1 VTDSSANPKI
11 MYASSLAESSK
22 SMGQDVDN
30 RAARLPQDWLV
41 DILHRLA
48 PRWLAVSRCVCKD
61 WQATIDSRRLLR
73 TDMLPLRLEGIFMYF
88 TFHKFPEFFSR
99 PWTPITGEMD
109 FLPCATDNPD
119 DDLCEVQDHCNGLL
133 LLQHYGIP
141 KYVVNPAT
149 RRWDSLP
156 RCPPKRVMGMDY
168 SWEDAYLVFDPMVSP
183 HYEVYMIPL
192 IPWKREGEHLDPSFE
207 ESEWPPAAFILYS
220 FSSRTRCWEPRSFD
234 REGGALGT
242 IAEMRARLERTF
254 SWFTQQQQRRRAV
267 YRRATLYV
275 HCQKDF
281 LIRYLHHP
289 SHFSKFSH
297 SVYLFRC

>member
-1 VTDSSANPKI
+1 

-141 KYVVNPAT
+141 N
-149 RRWDSLP
+149 
-156 RCPPKRVMGMDY
+156 
-168 SWEDAYLVFDPMVSP
+168 F
-183 HYEVYMIPL
+183 
-192 IPWKREGEHLDPSFE
+192 
-207 ESEWPPAAFILYS
+207 
-220 FSSRTRCWEPRSFD
+220 
-234 REGGALGT
+234 
-242 IAEMRARLERTF
+242 
-254 SWFTQQQQRRRAV
+254 
-267 YRRATLYV
+267 
-275 HCQKDF
+275 
-281 LIRYLHHP
+281 
-289 SHFSKFSH
+289 
-297 SVYLFRC
+297 